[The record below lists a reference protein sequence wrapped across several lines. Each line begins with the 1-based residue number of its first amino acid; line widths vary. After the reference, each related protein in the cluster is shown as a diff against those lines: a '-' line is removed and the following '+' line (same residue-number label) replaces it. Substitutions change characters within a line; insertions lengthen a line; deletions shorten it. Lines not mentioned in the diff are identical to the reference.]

1 MMLLKQIASVAVL
14 VIGVYMLYTNWG
26 PVSAPMLSGVAF
38 TLLGA
43 MHTHKAFFCCKGMK
57 K

>member
-1 MMLLKQIASVAVL
+1 MHKVFKQLASVAVL
-14 VIGVYMLYTNWG
+14 LIGVYMLYMNWG
-26 PVSAPMLSGVAF
+26 PLNPPMLSGIAF

-43 MHTHKAFFCCKGMK
+43 MHTHKVFFCCKMK